1 MSYRIL
7 VIEDDID
14 IQEVIKEFLLAH
26 GFLVETASDGL
37 EGVALFNKQEFDLV
51 VLDVMMPNL
60 DGYQTSKMIRSTSNV
75 PIIMLTALEEEQ
87 DQVKGFESGI
97 DDYITKPFSF
107 DILIKRVEAILRRS
121 RNKEHNHNHIYT
133 FQELKIDCDTYRAF
147 VNEEEVIL
155 TTKEFEI
162 IQTLLEAKGKVI
174 SREAM
179 LDKLWGY
186 DYYGDTRILDTHM
199 KNIRK
204 KLDLPYLKTV
214 KGIGYKIGT

>member
-1 MSYRIL
+1 MMSYRIL

-26 GFLVETASDGL
+26 GFLVDTASDGI
-37 EGVALFNKQEFDLV
+37 EGVTLFNKQEFDLV
-51 VLDVMMPNL
+51 VLDIMMPNL
-60 DGYQTSKMIRSTSNV
+60 DGYQTSKIIRSTSNV

-121 RNKEHNHNHIYT
+121 RNQEHNHIYT
-133 FQELKIDCDTYRAF
+133 FQELKIDFDAYRAF
-147 VNEEEVIL
+147 VSEEEVIL
-155 TTKEFEI
+155 TTKEFKI
-162 IQTLLEAKGKVI
+162 IQTLLEAKGKVVT
-174 SREAM
+174 REAM

-204 KLDLPYLKTV
+204 KLNLPYLRTV

>member
-1 MSYRIL
+1 MMSYRIL

-26 GFLVETASDGL
+26 GFLVDTASDGI
-37 EGVALFNKQEFDLV
+37 EGVTLFNKQEFDLV
-51 VLDVMMPNL
+51 VLDIMMPNL
-60 DGYQTSKMIRSTSNV
+60 DGYQTSKIIRSTSNV

-121 RNKEHNHNHIYT
+121 RNQEHNHIYT

-147 VNEEEVIL
+147 VSEEEVIL
-155 TTKEFEI
+155 TTKEFKI
-162 IQTLLEAKGKVI
+162 IQTLLEAKGKVVT
-174 SREAM
+174 REAM

-204 KLDLPYLKTV
+204 KLNLPYLRTV

>member
-26 GFLVETASDGL
+26 GFLVDTASDGI
-37 EGVALFNKQEFDLV
+37 EGVTLFNKQEFDLV
-51 VLDVMMPNL
+51 VLDIMMPNL
-60 DGYQTSKMIRSTSNV
+60 DGYQTSKIIRSTSNV

-121 RNKEHNHNHIYT
+121 RNQEHNHIYT
-133 FQELKIDCDTYRAF
+133 FQELKIDFDAYRAF
-147 VNEEEVIL
+147 VSEEEVIL
-155 TTKEFEI
+155 TTKEFKI
-162 IQTLLEAKGKVI
+162 IQTLLEAKGKVVT
-174 SREAM
+174 REAM

-204 KLDLPYLKTV
+204 KLNLPYLRTV

>member
-26 GFLVETASDGL
+26 GFLVDTASDGI
-37 EGVALFNKQEFDLV
+37 EGVTLFNKQEFDLV
-51 VLDVMMPNL
+51 VLDIMMPNL
-60 DGYQTSKMIRSTSNV
+60 DGYQTSKIIRSTSNV

-121 RNKEHNHNHIYT
+121 RNQEHNHIYT

-147 VNEEEVIL
+147 VSEEEVIL
-155 TTKEFEI
+155 TTKEFKI
-162 IQTLLEAKGKVI
+162 IQTLLEAKGKVVT
-174 SREAM
+174 REAM

-204 KLDLPYLKTV
+204 KLNLPYLRTV

>member
-51 VLDVMMPNL
+51 VLDIMMPNL
-60 DGYQTSKMIRSTSNV
+60 DGYQTSKIIRSTSNV

-121 RNKEHNHNHIYT
+121 RNKEHNHIYT

-186 DYYGDTRILDTHM
+186 DYYGDSRILDTHM

-204 KLDLPYLKTV
+204 KLNLPYLKTV